1 MLASLSQALASATE
15 APGQGLSPL
24 ARARLVA
31 ETMPVTNGSTENA
44 EFEGAEWW
52 EEHAELFAAA
62 RAEWGVLHP
71 ELFDLEASAESF
83 IDPRLL
89 RAVSALERAAAV
101 GGEVDES
108 ELRSLFT
115 PAAKGVWRF
124 PLFTPLF
131 CEKMLD
137 ELRHAEASG
146 VPLRRANGMNRFGAI
161 LEDVPGGVSFDKSLS
176 YLTRRHLRPL
186 SQMLFPWLVA
196 AGDADEH
203 YGFVVR
209 YKPGE
214 DVSLA
219 QVKRDQAAAATP
231 TPHRALTL
239 TLASSPWPPP
249 FALRRALPTPS
260 PASPHPRP
268 HPRPHPHTLA
278 HILAQHADAS
288 VATLN
293 VNLGERGFQG
303 GALTFRGVR
312 FVDAQPQAQPASR
325 VDFAQF
331 APGEA
336 VLHLGGQYHAAEP
349 TTEGCR
355 VNLIVWLFGA
365 HGVVRVAPYDEPA
378 QLQPQQR
385 WSAAAS
391 EQAAAAMAAPAWAA
405 AKSTWA
411 DAPAREED
419 PEGED
424 GVDQAA
430 HDEL

>member
-15 APGQGLSPL
+15 APGQGLSHL
-24 ARARLVA
+24 ARARQVA
-31 ETMPVTNGSTENA
+31 GSMPVQNGSTENA

-146 VPLRRANGMNRFGAI
+146 VPLRRPNGMNRFGAI

-219 QVKRDQAAAATP
+219 QVRETKRRPQPQPRTEP
-231 TPHRALTL
+231 
-239 TLASSPWPPP
+239 S
-249 FALRRALPTPS
+249 PS
-260 PASPHPRP
+260 PANPRP
-268 HPRPHPHTLA
+268 GRPPRPQPSSPHTLA
-278 HILAQHADAS
+278 LILAQHADAS

-355 VNLIVWLFGA
+355 INLIVWLFGA
-365 HGVVRVAPYDEPA
+365 HGVVRVAPYDEPG

-385 WSAAAS
+385 WSAAAT
-391 EQAAAAMAAPAWAA
+391 EQAAEAMAAPSWAA
-405 AKSTWA
+405 AKSTCA
-411 DAPAREED
+411 DAPAREDD

-424 GVDQAA
+424 VVDQAA

>member
-1 MLASLSQALASATE
+1 MSRSHRSRETKQRPQAQPRTE
-15 APGQGLSPL
+15 
-24 ARARLVA
+24 
-31 ETMPVTNGSTENA
+31 
-44 EFEGAEWW
+44 
-52 EEHAELFAAA
+52 
-62 RAEWGVLHP
+62 
-71 ELFDLEASAESF
+71 
-83 IDPRLL
+83 
-89 RAVSALERAAAV
+89 
-101 GGEVDES
+101 
-108 ELRSLFT
+108 
-115 PAAKGVWRF
+115 
-124 PLFTPLF
+124 
-131 CEKMLD
+131 
-137 ELRHAEASG
+137 
-146 VPLRRANGMNRFGAI
+146 
-161 LEDVPGGVSFDKSLS
+161 
-176 YLTRRHLRPL
+176 
-186 SQMLFPWLVA
+186 
-196 AGDADEH
+196 
-203 YGFVVR
+203 
-209 YKPGE
+209 
-214 DVSLA
+214 
-219 QVKRDQAAAATP
+219 
-231 TPHRALTL
+231 
-239 TLASSPWPPP
+239 
-249 FALRRALPTPS
+249 PS
-260 PASPHPRP
+260 PSPSNPRP
-268 HPRPHPHTLA
+268 GRPPRPPSSSAHTLA
-278 HILAQHADAS
+278 RTLARILAQHADAS

-355 VNLIVWLFGA
+355 INLIVWLFGA

>member
-15 APGQGLSPL
+15 VPGQGMSHL

-31 ETMPVTNGSTENA
+31 ESRPVQNGSTENA

-101 GGEVDES
+101 GGVVDES

-131 CEKMLD
+131 CEKMLA

-146 VPLRRANGMNRFGAI
+146 VPLRRPNGMNRFGAI
-161 LEDVPGGVSFDKSLS
+161 LEDVPGGVSFDESLR

-219 QVKRDQAAAATP
+219 QVRDQSDRKP
-231 TPHRALTL
+231 TSLPNPKPHPRTLALALTL
-239 TLASSPWPPP
+239 ALTL
-249 FALRRALPTPS
+249 
-260 PASPHPRP
+260 
-268 HPRPHPHTLA
+268 
-278 HILAQHADAS
+278 ILAQHADAS

-336 VLHLGGQYHAAEP
+336 VLHLGGQYHSAEP

-355 VNLIVWLFGA
+355 INLIVWLFGA
-365 HGVVRVAPYDEPA
+365 HGVVRVAPYDEPG

-385 WSAAAS
+385 WSAAAT
-391 EQAAAAMAAPAWAA
+391 EQAAAAMAAPWAA
-405 AKSTWA
+405 AKSTFA
-411 DAPAREED
+411 DAPAWED
-419 PEGED
+419 PEGD
-424 GVDQAA
+424 DVLLLDQAA

>member
-1 MLASLSQALASATE
+1 
-15 APGQGLSPL
+15 
-24 ARARLVA
+24 
-31 ETMPVTNGSTENA
+31 MPVQNGSTENA

-146 VPLRRANGMNRFGAI
+146 VPLRRPNGMNRFGAI
-161 LEDVPGGVSFDKSLS
+161 LEDVPGGVSFNKSLS

-219 QVKRDQAAAATP
+219 QVRETK
-231 TPHRALTL
+231 
-239 TLASSPWPPP
+239 
-249 FALRRALPTPS
+249 LRPQPQPRTEPSPS
-260 PASPHPRP
+260 PANPRP
-268 HPRPHPHTLA
+268 GRPPRPQPSSPHTLA
-278 HILAQHADAS
+278 LILAQHADAS

-355 VNLIVWLFGA
+355 INLIVWLFGA
-365 HGVVRVAPYDEPA
+365 HGVVRVAPYDEPG

-385 WSAAAS
+385 WSAAAT
-391 EQAAAAMAAPAWAA
+391 EQAAAAMAAPSWAA
-405 AKSTWA
+405 AKSTCA

-424 GVDQAA
+424 VVDQAA

>member
-1 MLASLSQALASATE
+1 MARCCGRCGRALWLRSALQA
-15 APGQGLSPL
+15 GRGCL
-24 ARARLVA
+24 AR
-31 ETMPVTNGSTENA
+31 TGQ
-44 EFEGAEWW
+44 
-52 EEHAELFAAA
+52 
-62 RAEWGVLHP
+62 
-71 ELFDLEASAESF
+71 
-83 IDPRLL
+83 
-89 RAVSALERAAAV
+89 ERPNS
-101 GGEVDES
+101 G
-108 ELRSLFT
+108 RNPN
-115 PAAKGVWRF
+115 PA
-124 PLFTPLF
+124 P
-131 CEKMLD
+131 
-137 ELRHAEASG
+137 
-146 VPLRRANGMNRFGAI
+146 
-161 LEDVPGGVSFDKSLS
+161 
-176 YLTRRHLRPL
+176 
-186 SQMLFPWLVA
+186 
-196 AGDADEH
+196 
-203 YGFVVR
+203 
-209 YKPGE
+209 
-214 DVSLA
+214 
-219 QVKRDQAAAATP
+219 
-231 TPHRALTL
+231 
-239 TLASSPWPPP
+239 
-249 FALRRALPTPS
+249 
-260 PASPHPRP
+260 SPHP
-268 HPRPHPHTLA
+268 HPRILALAAPLRPPSRSPHTLA
-278 HILAQHADAS
+278 RILSPHTLARILARTLAQHADAS

-385 WSAAAS
+385 WSAAAT
-391 EQAAAAMAAPAWAA
+391 EPAAAAMAAPSWAA

-424 GVDQAA
+424 VVDQAA

>member
-1 MLASLSQALASATE
+1 MSRSHRSRETE
-15 APGQGLSPL
+15 QRPQPQP
-24 ARARLVA
+24 R
-31 ETMPVTNGSTENA
+31 TE
-44 EFEGAEWW
+44 
-52 EEHAELFAAA
+52 
-62 RAEWGVLHP
+62 
-71 ELFDLEASAESF
+71 
-83 IDPRLL
+83 
-89 RAVSALERAAAV
+89 
-101 GGEVDES
+101 
-108 ELRSLFT
+108 
-115 PAAKGVWRF
+115 
-124 PLFTPLF
+124 
-131 CEKMLD
+131 
-137 ELRHAEASG
+137 
-146 VPLRRANGMNRFGAI
+146 
-161 LEDVPGGVSFDKSLS
+161 
-176 YLTRRHLRPL
+176 
-186 SQMLFPWLVA
+186 
-196 AGDADEH
+196 
-203 YGFVVR
+203 
-209 YKPGE
+209 
-214 DVSLA
+214 
-219 QVKRDQAAAATP
+219 
-231 TPHRALTL
+231 
-239 TLASSPWPPP
+239 
-249 FALRRALPTPS
+249 PS
-260 PASPHPRP
+260 PSPSHPRPGRPPSPSVALSP

-278 HILAQHADAS
+278 RTLAQHADAS

>member
-1 MLASLSQALASATE
+1 MSDSKTKFSMLASLSQALASATE
-15 APGQGLSPL
+15 APGQGLSHL
-24 ARARLVA
+24 ARARQVA
-31 ETMPVTNGSTENA
+31 GSMPVQNGSTENA

-146 VPLRRANGMNRFGAI
+146 VPLRRPNGMNRFGAI
-161 LEDVPGGVSFDKSLS
+161 LEDVPGGVSFNKSLS

-219 QVKRDQAAAATP
+219 QVRETK
-231 TPHRALTL
+231 
-239 TLASSPWPPP
+239 
-249 FALRRALPTPS
+249 LRPQPQPRTEPSPS
-260 PASPHPRP
+260 PANPRP
-268 HPRPHPHTLA
+268 GRPPRPQPSSPHTLA
-278 HILAQHADAS
+278 LILAQHADAS

-355 VNLIVWLFGA
+355 INLIVWLFGA
-365 HGVVRVAPYDEPA
+365 HGVVRVAPYDEPG

-385 WSAAAS
+385 WSAAAT
-391 EQAAAAMAAPAWAA
+391 EQAAAAMAAPSWAA
-405 AKSTWA
+405 AKSTCA

-424 GVDQAA
+424 VVDQAA